1 MLLTNLIENLFA
13 CADSAKYG
21 NYHFSSL
28 KDKKVTVGWHV
39 RLSAFIHTM
48 LNTILPPVLSTMMGI
63 TESTNLSIGIPTPPS
78 FPILVTGLSSQSPL
92 ELVG

>member
-13 CADSAKYG
+13 CADSARHG

-28 KDKKVTVGWHV
+28 EAKKVTVGWHV

-48 LNTILPPVLSTMMGI
+48 LCTILPPVLSTMMGI
-63 TESTNLSIGIPTPPS
+63 TESTNLPIGNPIPLS
-78 FPILVTGLSSQSPL
+78 FPILVTGLSS
-92 ELVG
+92 